1 MNNQTN
7 GINRDLAP
15 EIFQLAAELYAQK
28 QQEYSLDEL
37 VLIGK
42 EAKIPAE
49 FIQQAVELIQDKNQ
63 NQKIKVIKK
72 LPKLKVALLGIA
84 ITTVTLFISGISYKM
99 IFANQDNSESKIGIL
114 PGEIKTKHS
123 GNVELY
129 LMNKEGLVDGLLLKD
144 GKQVKVPRHLSKQLI
159 NIIKPGDSVEVVGK
173 LGTPTVYGQEID
185 THTITN
191 LETKASLSKEPKQKK
206 EKKPEIADFQ
216 NINVNDSVQ
225 HWLINGKGEIR
236 GAILTSG
243 TQVYFAKHLH
253 VHLNKV
259 AKKGSQIQ
267 AEGVGMNTPN
277 GSVLEVISLQID
289 GQILPGNTKLK

>member
-1 MNNQTN
+1 M
-7 GINRDLAP
+7 
-15 EIFQLAAELYAQK
+15 F
-28 QQEYSLDEL
+28 
-37 VLIGK
+37 
-42 EAKIPAE
+42 
-49 FIQQAVELIQDKNQ
+49 F
-63 NQKIKVIKK
+63 
-72 LPKLKVALLGIA
+72 PKLKVALLGIA

>member
-28 QQEYSLDEL
+28 QQEYSLYEL

>member
-1 MNNQTN
+1 MNNQKN
-7 GINRDLAP
+7 GINKDLAP

-37 VLIGK
+37 VLIGE

-49 FIQQAVELIQDKNQ
+49 FIQQAVELIQVKNQ
-63 NQKIKVIKK
+63 NKNKNKKIKILKK
-72 LPKLKVALLGIA
+72 IPKLKVFLLGIA
-84 ITTVTLFISGISYKM
+84 ITTATLFISGISYKM
-99 IFANQDNSESKIGIL
+99 IFVNQDNSESKIGIL
-114 PGEIKTKHS
+114 PGETKTKHS

-129 LMNKEGLVDGLLLKD
+129 LINKEGLVDGLLLKD

-206 EKKPEIADFQ
+206 EKKPEITDFQ
-216 NINVNDSVQ
+216 NININDSVQ

-236 GAILTSG
+236 GAVLTSG

-267 AEGVGMNTPN
+267 AEGVGRNTPN

-289 GQILPGNTKLK
+289 GQILPGK